1 MKKEII
7 PIASDH
13 PAFELK
19 KELILFIS
27 KLGFEPLDLGTYSK
41 TRVDYPTYCL
51 SVADKVSKGEY
62 ERGIVICKT
71 GVGASIVANK
81 FPNIR
86 AGLVRTVEVAKLT
99 RQHNDTNILA
109 LGSGFTS
116 EDKAKKI
123 TKTWLF
129 TEYEGGRH
137 QRRIDQISTIESQM
151 IAGKSIGDNNNLLS
165 SSILNETL
173 NKSVKITASL
183 MCANQLNILHD
194 VNELI
199 AAGIDQ
205 FHIDIID
212 GSFAPNVSMNVEHI
226 EALRTHTDHL
236 IDVHLMVKD
245 PTPYLPRIA
254 DAGANIAIIH
264 VEGDYDINKALDDIK
279 SHNMKVGI
287 AVEVR
292 TPLEKIYPYLD
303 KIDMVMFMTVNCGF
317 KGTQYIPEVQDKI
330 ATFDKYRAAQNLP
343 ISIMVDGSLG
353 PRTIPHLFKSG
364 ARIFVGGTSGLFK
377 PGSFEEN
384 IKQMKSYCL

>member
-116 EDKAKKI
+116 EEKAKKI

-129 TEYEGGRH
+129 TEYEGG
-137 QRRIDQISTIESQM
+137 
-151 IAGKSIGDNNNLLS
+151 LVY
-165 SSILNETL
+165 
-173 NKSVKITASL
+173 NK
-183 MCANQLNILHD
+183 LNILK
-194 VNELI
+194 I
-199 AAGIDQ
+199 
-205 FHIDIID
+205 
-212 GSFAPNVSMNVEHI
+212 
-226 EALRTHTDHL
+226 
-236 IDVHLMVKD
+236 
-245 PTPYLPRIA
+245 LP
-254 DAGANIAIIH
+254 
-264 VEGDYDINKALDDIK
+264 
-279 SHNMKVGI
+279 
-287 AVEVR
+287 
-292 TPLEKIYPYLD
+292 
-303 KIDMVMFMTVNCGF
+303 
-317 KGTQYIPEVQDKI
+317 
-330 ATFDKYRAAQNLP
+330 
-343 ISIMVDGSLG
+343 
-353 PRTIPHLFKSG
+353 
-364 ARIFVGGTSGLFK
+364 
-377 PGSFEEN
+377 
-384 IKQMKSYCL
+384 